1 MKTVFFL
8 LFCFQAQYVSSQIE
22 ESRMCTFL
30 CDFYSQLVKEK
41 TINSGDSIYIISMN
55 DMKVK
60 CNWPI
65 PIRMGMPSN
74 DYSKPFYLICSTVEG
89 GKVSFVADIGYFA
102 DTACYEIEM
111 VGFYIF
117 KYKSRKNGLK
127 LKTKKKYYL

>member
-1 MKTVFFL
+1 MKTIFFI
-8 LFCFQAQYVSSQIE
+8 LFCLQAQYVSSQIE
-22 ESRMCTFL
+22 ESGMCTFL
-30 CDFYSQLVKEK
+30 CDFYSQLVKEE
-41 TINSGDSIYIISMN
+41 TINSGDSICIVSMN